1 MKQGEATIK
10 DLIAN
15 LKELIKKNS
24 PLIRSWIQIVLF
36 FVIWILFCKLIEVV

>member
-10 DLIAN
+10 NLRAN

-24 PLIRSWIQIVLF
+24 PKILSWIQILLF
-36 FVIWILFCKLIEVV
+36 FVIWILFCKLIEGV